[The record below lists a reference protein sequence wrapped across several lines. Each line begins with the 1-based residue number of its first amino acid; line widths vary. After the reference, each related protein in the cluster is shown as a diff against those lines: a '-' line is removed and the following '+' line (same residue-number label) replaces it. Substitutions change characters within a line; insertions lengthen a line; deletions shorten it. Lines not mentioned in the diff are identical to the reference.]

1 MAKKKRIPHKFL
13 PWIDVRKTFK
23 LSNAHV
29 QMARELG
36 LSPKRFPNYA
46 DRKDQPW
53 KLPLVEFIEQ
63 LYEKQFG
70 KTRPD
75 EVLSIEEMAEAHL
88 AKRAA
93 RKQQQK
99 QEAEGIAEGEPVA
112 EAESEQSADAEQ
124 IAEPEPVVEPEQIV
138 EPEPVA
144 DAESSQD
151 AEPQD
156 AKQPQDVEGSA

>member
-13 PWIDVRKTFK
+13 PWIDVRKKFK
-23 LSNAHV
+23 LSDAHV

-46 DRKDQPW
+46 NTTDQPW
-53 KLPLVEFIEQ
+53 KLPLVQFIEQ

-75 EVLSIEEMAEAHL
+75 EVMSIEAMAEAHL

-93 RKQQQK
+93 RKLQK
-99 QEAEGIAEGEPVA
+99 QQAEGAVEGEAVA
-112 EAESEQSADAEQ
+112 ETEPIADAEPPQ
-124 IAEPEPVVEPEQIV
+124 
-138 EPEPVA
+138 
-144 DAESSQD
+144 DAAQQD
-151 AEPQD
+151 AEQQD
-156 AKQPQDVEGSA
+156 AEQPQDVEGSA

>member
-23 LSNAHV
+23 LSDAHV

-46 DRKDQPW
+46 NTTDQPW

-70 KTRPD
+70 KPRPD
-75 EVLSIEEMAEAHL
+75 QVMSIEAMAEAHL

-99 QEAEGIAEGEPVA
+99 QEAEAEGEPAV
-112 EAESEQSADAEQ
+112 EAEPEQIADAEQ
-124 IAEPEPVVEPEQIV
+124 IA

-151 AEPQD
+151 A
-156 AKQPQDVEGSA
+156 KQPQDVEGSA

>member
-1 MAKKKRIPHKFL
+1 MAKKNRIPHKFL
-13 PWIDVRKTFK
+13 PWIEVRKTFK

-70 KTRPD
+70 KARPD
-75 EVLSIEEMAEAHL
+75 EVLSIEEMAAAHL

-99 QEAEGIAEGEPVA
+99 QEAEAAAEGEPA
-112 EAESEQSADAEQ
+112 
-124 IAEPEPVVEPEQIV
+124 VEPEQI
-138 EPEPVA
+138 A
-144 DAESSQD
+144 DAEMQD
-151 AEPQD
+151 TEQQDTEPQD
-156 AKQPQDVEGSA
+156 AKQPQDVEGTA